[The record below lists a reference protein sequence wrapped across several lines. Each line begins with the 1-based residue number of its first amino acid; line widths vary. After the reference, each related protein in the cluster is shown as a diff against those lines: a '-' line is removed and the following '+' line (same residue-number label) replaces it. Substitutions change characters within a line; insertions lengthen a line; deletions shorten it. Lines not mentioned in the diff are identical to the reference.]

1 MTLEEALQITNSG
14 FYENQT
20 RYYNELLESQEM
32 SDITLACDGYEVG
45 AHKTIISASSQFF
58 REVIRKSKHVNPY
71 IYLKGVSKETLE
83 TMIKFIYVGEATA
96 RTDNLENLVEA
107 GNELKIFGIME
118 DPIAT
123 QNCGSNKKET
133 KMKSVDKKYNAVHS
147 KQNDTDLSDNSAADF
162 VKMEQYELE
171 LEEEDESKDESARWL
186 KEIKKRITVHT
197 DDSGNEI
204 HMCNV
209 CNREFSNLRYTK
221 LHIETHLEGFS
232 HKCKFCDVV
241 KRTKKSLW
249 YHKSKYHKSV
259 NNETY
264 TGTAET
270 QEDDKKEVQTATS
283 ENESEMDIFCE
294 DMTTDGESNKK
305 VAKTKRKQVALS
317 LGELVDETNK
327 ERFDK
332 ELENLIF
339 VNEENC
345 LECKVCQKQLK
356 RKLKQ
361 KMKLHVEIHL
371 DGFSHKCK
379 FCETVK
385 KTLRSI
391 QLHEYEQHT
400 RSGTDTTD
408 EIKPE
413 N

>member
-1 MTLEEALQITNSG
+1 MQITNSG

-209 CNREFSNLRYTK
+209 CNREFSNLRSTK

>member
-1 MTLEEALQITNSG
+1 MQITNSG

-118 DPIAT
+118 DPLAT
-123 QNCGSNKKET
+123 LNCGSNKKEK

>member
-1 MTLEEALQITNSG
+1 MQLTNSG
-14 FYENQT
+14 FYENQS

-32 SDITLACDGYEVG
+32 SDVTLACDGYEVG
-45 AHKTIISASSQFF
+45 VHKTIISASSQFF

-71 IYLKGVSKETLE
+71 IYIKGVSKETVE
-83 TMIKFIYVGEATA
+83 TLIKFIYLGEATA
-96 RTDNLENLVEA
+96 RTDNLENLVDA

-118 DPIAT
+118 DPLAT
-123 QNCGSNKKET
+123 QNSGSNKKE
-133 KMKSVDKKYNAVHS
+133 KKKKSSVDKKNDTVHS
-147 KQNDTDLSDNSAADF
+147 EQNDTDLSDNSAADF
-162 VKMEQYELE
+162 VKIEQYE
-171 LEEEDESKDESARWL
+171 LEEEDESKDESARLL

-249 YHKSKYHKSV
+249 YHQSRYHKSG
-259 NNETY
+259 NNETNK
-264 TGTAET
+264 AEK
-270 QEDDKKEVQTATS
+270 QDEDIEDVQTATI
-283 ENESEMDIFCE
+283 ENESEMDVFCE
-294 DMTTDGESNKK
+294 DMTTDDETGNK
-305 VAKTKRKQVALS
+305 VAKTKRKKVALS
-317 LGELVDETNK
+317 QGELVDESNK
-327 ERFDK
+327 ERFEQ

-339 VNEENC
+339 VNEENF
-345 LECKVCQKQLK
+345 LECKFCQKQLK

-385 KTLRSI
+385 KTMRSI

-400 RSGTDTTD
+400 RSGTDTKNEVKSED
-408 EIKPE
+408 YSLD
-413 N
+413 